1 MIYFHPLITYELIFR
16 MQASFFRFHRYQLV
30 FSLLSNLGIL
40 LLFQV
45 IAFQEIISALRLV
58 VSKGVRPPWS
68 KLLNITVGIRHNT
81 LDYSDKFQWDVLSES
96 GGLISSLHFRPDIKT
111 TVPLCAD
118 LLFYLFVHSFLYLLI
133 LFLLDLL
140 FERNKS

>member
-1 MIYFHPLITYELIFR
+1 MPFGFH
-16 MQASFFRFHRYQLV
+16 
-30 FSLLSNLGIL
+30 

-96 GGLISSLHFRPDIKT
+96 GDFIMHKRVFRRFDLIIQLSHFDPI
-111 TVPLCAD
+111 
-118 LLFYLFVHSFLYLLI
+118 YLFICMSFY
-133 LFLLDLL
+133 
-140 FERNKS
+140 

>member
-1 MIYFHPLITYELIFR
+1 MPFDFH
-16 MQASFFRFHRYQLV
+16 
-30 FSLLSNLGIL
+30 

-81 LDYSDKFQWDVLSES
+81 LDYSDKFQWDVLSKS
-96 GGLISSLHFRPDIKT
+96 GDFIMHKRVISFRRFDLIIQLSPFDPIH
-111 TVPLCAD
+111 
-118 LLFYLFVHSFLYLLI
+118 LFIYFYVFY
-133 LFLLDLL
+133 
-140 FERNKS
+140 